1 MEDEKI
7 RTKRLREAAYQ
18 NEEGGQVRD
27 QPAEVEK
34 VGTTRGSLR
43 SREKRSASL
52 ASRVPRPGHVCS
64 EVRKSLVPRGVSPWK
79 PFLGGEGSIG
89 ARNWSAVNLAPPP
102 QAGIRQFKRHGHTEG
117 EGLRTHPLRRECR
130 RLVARGASGIPA

>member
-7 RTKRLREAAYQ
+7 RTKRLRESAYQ

-43 SREKRSASL
+43 SR
-52 ASRVPRPGHVCS
+52 G
-64 EVRKSLVPRGVSPWK
+64 
-79 PFLGGEGSIG
+79 
-89 ARNWSAVNLAPPP
+89 
-102 QAGIRQFKRHGHTEG
+102 
-117 EGLRTHPLRRECR
+117 
-130 RLVARGASGIPA
+130 